1 MNTTISGSNPAI
13 TTLNNGEYVI
23 TWSLIDQTGNVDIYA
38 LRFNA
43 NGIAQGNEF
52 KVNTFTDDYQ
62 DIPSITTLNS
72 GDFVI
77 TWQSTNFTNFD
88 TDIRGQRFD
97 ANGISVGTEFKI
109 NTFSEGTALS
119 TNVATLSNGDFVV
132 MWPSGS
138 QDGYSTFDFGIYGQL
153 FDSSGAR
160 KGEEFHINTFIAG
173 NQLEPK
179 IAALSDG
186 GFAVT
191 WYSEIQ
197 DGSGLGVY
205 VQRYDANG
213 NATNMLVNRA
223 GNDVLAGS
231 ISDDD
236 TVSYVNSTE
245 AVTVSLNL
253 NGQQNTIG
261 AGLDTL
267 TGIEHLV
274 GSAFVDTLTG
284 NNKDNVLFGGNGN
297 DALAGWSGADTM
309 VGGLGNDTYFVE
321 NANDVV
327 IEKLNEGIDTVNS
340 KVTYISFEHI
350 ENIILTGTSA
360 IDGIGNSQ
368 ANMMTGN
375 TAANWLSGGD
385 GNDKL
390 VGGNG
395 SDTLWGGNSN
405 DTLLGGTGNDALN
418 GGRGN
423 DKLDGGTGNNI
434 LTGEGGNDIF
444 KFTTTGHIDT
454 ITDYSVNSDTI
465 QLENAVFKALTV
477 SGTLAASHFKIGPK
491 ALDANDYVI
500 YNSATGALIY
510 DADGN
515 GAGTAVQIATLVS
528 GLNMTNVSNSDPI

>member
-1 MNTTISGSNPAI
+1 
-13 TTLNNGEYVI
+13 
-23 TWSLIDQTGNVDIYA
+23 
-38 LRFNA
+38 
-43 NGIAQGNEF
+43 
-52 KVNTFTDDYQ
+52 
-62 DIPSITTLNS
+62 
-72 GDFVI
+72 
-77 TWQSTNFTNFD
+77 
-88 TDIRGQRFD
+88 
-97 ANGISVGTEFKI
+97 
-109 NTFSEGTALS
+109 
-119 TNVATLSNGDFVV
+119 
-132 MWPSGS
+132 
-138 QDGYSTFDFGIYGQL
+138 
-153 FDSSGAR
+153 
-160 KGEEFHINTFIAG
+160 
-173 NQLEPK
+173 
-179 IAALSDG
+179 
-186 GFAVT
+186 
-191 WYSEIQ
+191 
-197 DGSGLGVY
+197 
-205 VQRYDANG
+205 
-213 NATNMLVNRA
+213 
-223 GNDVLAGS
+223 
-231 ISDDD
+231 
-236 TVSYVNSTE
+236 
-245 AVTVSLNL
+245 
-253 NGQQNTIG
+253 
-261 AGLDTL
+261 
-267 TGIEHLV
+267 
-274 GSAFVDTLTG
+274 
-284 NNKDNVLFGGNGN
+284 
-297 DALAGWSGADTM
+297 M

-395 SDTLWGGNSN
+395 SDTLWGGNNN

-454 ITDYSVNSDTI
+454 ITDYSVISDTI

-528 GLNMTNVSNSDPI
+528 GLNMTNV